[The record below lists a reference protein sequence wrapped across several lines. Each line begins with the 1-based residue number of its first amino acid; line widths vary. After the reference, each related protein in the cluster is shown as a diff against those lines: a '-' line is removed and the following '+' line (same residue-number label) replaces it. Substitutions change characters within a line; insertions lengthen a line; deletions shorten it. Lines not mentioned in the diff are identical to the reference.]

1 MCLLS
6 SQGSIWLVV
15 PDTIG
20 HSVIR
25 NILEYNHYENTAKSN
40 IIFLIE
46 ELLMICESILMI
58 C

>member
-1 MCLLS
+1 M
-6 SQGSIWLVV
+6 V

-25 NILEYNHYENTAKSN
+25 NILEYSHYENTAKSN
-40 IIFLIE
+40 ITFLIE

>member
-6 SQGSIWLVV
+6 AQKSIWLMV
-15 PDTIG
+15 PDSIG

-25 NILEYNHYENTAKSN
+25 NILEYSHYENTAKSN
-40 IIFLIE
+40 ITFLIE